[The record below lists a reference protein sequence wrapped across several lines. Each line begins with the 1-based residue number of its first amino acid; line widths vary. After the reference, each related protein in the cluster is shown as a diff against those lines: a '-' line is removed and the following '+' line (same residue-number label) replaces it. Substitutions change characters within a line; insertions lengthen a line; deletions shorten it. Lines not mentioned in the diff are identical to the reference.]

1 MTRELARWR
10 LSLFTLSFVVG
21 IGMAS
26 WVTRTPAVRDGL
38 GASTATMGLVLFG
51 LSVGSMAGVLA
62 GGPLVRRA
70 GTRRVIVGGA
80 GFLAAGVA
88 VVALGAAAGSA
99 PAVFAGLAL
108 FGMGSGSG
116 EIALN
121 IDGAELERRLRRPVL
136 PAQHGSFSLGTLV
149 GALVGIVLTAA
160 SVPVPWH
167 LLGCAAVMV
176 ALAGWAVRG
185 LPEASLGRRVVADDP
200 VAGTAAVDAV
210 VDALVEDGLP
220 AATRGGATPD
230 GATPDRS
237 TPGVVPVPAGRPVW
251 RDPALVLLGVA
262 LLALAF
268 AEGSANDWL
277 PLLTVDGLGL
287 SEAGGSMVFAAF
299 AAVMTIGRFSGQVL
313 VARMG
318 SPRVLVASVVTSAVG
333 VLLVSYAPHP
343 AVLVGGVAL
352 WGLGASLGFPV
363 AISVAG
369 EDPDRPHE
377 RVSAVATAGYLA
389 FLVGPPVL
397 GLLGEQHGLR
407 TAILLVVALLALALA
422 ALSVRSRLLASAR
435 RTPVPASLDDARP
448 GTAPDGAVR

>member
-70 GTRRVIVGGA
+70 GTRRVIVAGA

-99 PAVFAGLAL
+99 PTVFAGLAL

-185 LPEASLGRRVVADDP
+185 LPEASLGRRAVAGDP
-200 VAGTAAVDAV
+200 VVGVAV
-210 VDALVEDGLP
+210 VDATVD
-220 AATRGGATPD
+220 AAVGDQPPGAARDRATPGGATP
-230 GATPDRS
+230 GA
-237 TPGVVPVPAGRPVW
+237 VPVPVPDGRPVW

-435 RTPVPASLDDARP
+435 PTPVPASLDDARP
-448 GTAPDGAVR
+448 DTAPDDAVR